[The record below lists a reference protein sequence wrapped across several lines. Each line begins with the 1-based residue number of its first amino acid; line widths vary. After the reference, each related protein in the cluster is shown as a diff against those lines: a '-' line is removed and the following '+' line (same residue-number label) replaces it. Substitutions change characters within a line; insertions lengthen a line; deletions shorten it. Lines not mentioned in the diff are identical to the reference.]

1 MDYLKYYGDIML
13 FPARSC
19 TRILERYVSGAIANT
34 GITSDYISVRPSN
47 ILCIIMYFL
56 SSLIAGL
63 LSR

>member
-1 MDYLKYYGDIML
+1 ML
-13 FPARSC
+13 VPARSC
-19 TRILERYVSGAIANT
+19 TRILERYVPGAIANT
-34 GITSDYISVRPSN
+34 GMNSDYICMRPSN